1 MPWKVRKRKC
11 RQGDGDKG
19 KYVVVKVKRGG
30 GTKQSSCHTTKNL
43 AKRATRARYASA
55 YGESVMKITAGQL
68 RQIIKEEL
76 TALNERAGDGELSPE
91 EAEALRSLVGDA
103 VTDAQQDRPS
113 YLPDVTAKSL
123 PPWAEAVRKDM
134 MAMKTASGGDHFELA
149 IRVNNAL
156 DKAGVD
162 FTIDSQEGDK
172 MAFYKDGK
180 ELDSLDIDGLQDATA
195 VSKAWADIVRQLGIS

>member
-76 TALNERAGDGELSPE
+76 TQVLTEADSDGDGELSPDE
-91 EAEALRSLVGDA
+91 LRDLADKLDDGSDELPSWAQAAGEKLKAMKNTQDA
-103 VTDAQQDRPS
+103 VVYTNTNLEFLDA
-113 YLPDVTAKSL
+113 L
-123 PPWAEAVRKDM
+123 E
-134 MAMKTASGGDHFELA
+134 G
-149 IRVNNAL
+149 
-156 DKAGVD
+156 AGVD
-162 FTIDSQEGDK
+162 FETGGMHIDELH
-172 MAFYKDGK
+172 FYKDGK
-180 ELDSLDIDGLQDATA
+180 EFASLKIDELPDASA
-195 VSKAWADIVRQLGIS
+195 VSKAWAGIVSQLGIS

>member
-30 GTKQSSCHTTKNL
+30 GTEQSSCHTTKNL

-76 TALNERAGDGELSPE
+76 TQVLTEADSDGDGELSADE
-91 EAEALRSLVGDA
+91 LRDLANKLDDGSNELPSWAQAAGEKLKAMKNTQDA
-103 VTDAQQDRPS
+103 VVYTNTNLEFLDA
-113 YLPDVTAKSL
+113 L
-123 PPWAEAVRKDM
+123 EA
-134 MAMKTASGGDHFELA
+134 
-149 IRVNNAL
+149 
-156 DKAGVD
+156 AGVD
-162 FTIDSQEGDK
+162 FETGGMHIDELH
-172 MAFYKDGK
+172 FYKDGK
-180 ELDSLDIDGLQDATA
+180 ELASLDIDGLQDASA
-195 VSKAWADIVRQLGIS
+195 VSKAWAGIVRQLGIS

>member
-30 GTKQSSCHTTKNL
+30 GTKQSSCHTSK
-43 AKRATRARYASA
+43 KRAQAATRARYASA

-76 TALNERAGDGELSPE
+76 TQVLTEADSDGDGELSADE
-91 EAEALRSLVGDA
+91 LRDLANKLDDGSNELPSWAQAAGEKLKAMKNTQDA
-103 VTDAQQDRPS
+103 VVYTNTNLEFLDA
-113 YLPDVTAKSL
+113 L
-123 PPWAEAVRKDM
+123 E
-134 MAMKTASGGDHFELA
+134 G
-149 IRVNNAL
+149 
-156 DKAGVD
+156 AGVD
-162 FTIDSQEGDK
+162 FETGGMHIDELH
-172 MAFYKDGK
+172 FYKDGK
-180 ELDSLDIDGLQDATA
+180 EFASLKLDELPDASG

>member
-103 VTDAQQDRPS
+103 SRDALQDRPS
-113 YLPDVTAKSL
+113 YLPDVKSKSL

-180 ELDSLDIDGLQDATA
+180 ELASLDIDGLQDATA

>member
-76 TALNERAGDGELSPE
+76 TSLSERAGDGELSPE

-103 VTDAQQDRPS
+103 SRDALQDRPS
-113 YLPDVTAKSL
+113 YLPDVKSKSL

-134 MAMKTASGGDHFELA
+134 MAMKTASGGDHFKLA
-149 IRVNNAL
+149 VQVNKAL
-156 DKAGVD
+156 DEKGVD
-162 FTIDSQEGDK
+162 FTSDSPMGDQ
-172 MAFYKDGK
+172 MTFYKDRK
-180 ELDSLDIDGLQDATA
+180 ELASLDIDGLQDASA

>member
-76 TALNERAGDGELSPE
+76 TQVLTEADSDGDGELSADE
-91 EAEALRSLVGDA
+91 LRDLANKLDDGSNELPSWAQAAGEKLKAMKNTQDA
-103 VTDAQQDRPS
+103 VVYTNTNLEFLDA
-113 YLPDVTAKSL
+113 L
-123 PPWAEAVRKDM
+123 E
-134 MAMKTASGGDHFELA
+134 G
-149 IRVNNAL
+149 
-156 DKAGVD
+156 AGVD
-162 FTIDSQEGDK
+162 FETGGMHIDELH
-172 MAFYKDGK
+172 FYKDGK
-180 ELDSLDIDGLQDATA
+180 EFASLKLDELPDASA

>member
-30 GTKQSSCHTTKNL
+30 GTEQSSCHTTKNL

-76 TALNERAGDGELSPE
+76 TQVLTEADSDGDGELSPDE
-91 EAEALRSLVGDA
+91 LRDLANKLDDGSDELPSWAQAAGEKLKAMKNTQDA
-103 VTDAQQDRPS
+103 VVYTNTNLEFLDA
-113 YLPDVTAKSL
+113 L
-123 PPWAEAVRKDM
+123 E
-134 MAMKTASGGDHFELA
+134 G
-149 IRVNNAL
+149 
-156 DKAGVD
+156 AGVD
-162 FTIDSQEGDK
+162 FETGGMHIDELH
-172 MAFYKDGK
+172 FYKDGK
-180 ELDSLDIDGLQDATA
+180 EFASLKIDELPDASA
-195 VSKAWADIVRQLGIS
+195 VSKAWAGIVRQLGIS

>member
-43 AKRATRARYASA
+43 AQRATRARYASA

-76 TALNERAGDGELSPE
+76 TQVLTEADSDGDGF
-91 EAEALRSLVGDA
+91 GDA
-103 VTDAQQDRPS
+103 NAS
-113 YLPDVTAKSL
+113 
-123 PPWAEAVRKDM
+123 M
-134 MAMKTASGGDHFELA
+134 MMTPGMIGSP
-149 IRVNNAL
+149 
-156 DKAGVD
+156 
-162 FTIDSQEGDK
+162 
-172 MAFYKDGK
+172 GK
-180 ELDSLDIDGLQDATA
+180 
-195 VSKAWADIVRQLGIS
+195 

>member
-30 GTKQSSCHTTKNL
+30 GTEQSSCHTTKNL

-76 TALNERAGDGELSPE
+76 TQVLTEADSDGDGELSADE
-91 EAEALRSLVGDA
+91 LRDLANKLDDGSDELPSWAQAAGEKLKAMKNTQDA
-103 VTDAQQDRPS
+103 VVYTNTNLEFLDA
-113 YLPDVTAKSL
+113 L
-123 PPWAEAVRKDM
+123 E
-134 MAMKTASGGDHFELA
+134 G
-149 IRVNNAL
+149 
-156 DKAGVD
+156 AGVD
-162 FTIDSQEGDK
+162 FETGGMHIDELH
-172 MAFYKDGK
+172 FYKDGK
-180 ELDSLDIDGLQDATA
+180 EFASLKIDELPDASA
-195 VSKAWADIVRQLGIS
+195 VSKAWAGIVRQLGIS

>member
-103 VTDAQQDRPS
+103 SRDALQDRPS
-113 YLPDVTAKSL
+113 YLPDVKSKSL

-134 MAMKTASGGDHFELA
+134 MAMKTASGGDHFKLA
-149 IRVNNAL
+149 VQVNKAL
-156 DKAGVD
+156 DEKGVD
-162 FTIDSQEGDK
+162 FTSDSPMGDQ
-172 MAFYKDGK
+172 MTFYKDRK
-180 ELDSLDIDGLQDATA
+180 ELASLDIDGLQDASA